1 MKLNTQAKLL
11 FLYFLRSSSIIAQA
25 FETSSSSSAGL
36 NSGLKHSFN
45 SLSTTL
51 SSTLTTKESSTASSN
66 HNSPALNL
74 RLRLAKA
81 SDITS
86 IQKCNLA
93 TLPENYQ
100 SAFYASHLKSWPSLA
115 LVAELTSHDDPNVEQ
130 PYEGDIDGYNP
141 SSTSSSPNLSKKET
155 SKVIA
160 YVLGKIDDPTTTPAT
175 SNSLG
180 DLFFTKREKMRSGH
194 VTSLAVLKEYRRLGL
209 ASQLMD
215 QLHHQMLLSS
225 VSSIG
230 LHVRVTNK
238 AATRL
243 YETTMGY
250 HVSRVIP
257 SYYQDGEDAY
267 LMNKSLPVTLSNLG
281 SGGEK
286 NHNDNNNR
294 ITLKRVNQ
302 PQYSTASK
310 ITMRQLGTASAS
322 SEMNLPRMLE
332 ITPEQEEAEPVVV

>member
-1 MKLNTQAKLL
+1 
-11 FLYFLRSSSIIAQA
+11 
-25 FETSSSSSAGL
+25 
-36 NSGLKHSFN
+36 
-45 SLSTTL
+45 
-51 SSTLTTKESSTASSN
+51 
-66 HNSPALNL
+66 L

-115 LVAELTSHDDPNVEQ
+115 LVA
-130 PYEGDIDGYNP
+130 
-141 SSTSSSPNLSKKET
+141 
-155 SKVIA
+155 
-160 YVLGKIDDPTTTPAT
+160 
-175 SNSLG
+175 NSLG

-267 LMNKSLPVTLSNLG
+267 LMNK
-281 SGGEK
+281 
-286 NHNDNNNR
+286 
-294 ITLKRVNQ
+294 
-302 PQYSTASK
+302 
-310 ITMRQLGTASAS
+310 
-322 SEMNLPRMLE
+322 
-332 ITPEQEEAEPVVV
+332 